1 MTPKQQLRV
10 LAIDIGGSHV
20 KARVSGRRE
29 EREFESGPT
38 LTARQMVAKLRKL
51 TEDWT
56 YDVVSIGYPGVV
68 LHGKVMVEP
77 HNLGSGWVGFDFRKA
92 FGRPTHVLN
101 DAAMQAVGSYEGG
114 RMLFLGLGTG
124 LGSAMIVD
132 GVVAPMELAHL
143 PYKKGR
149 TFEDYVGA
157 SALKRM
163 GGKKWRRTV
172 NDVVEQLSTLLEADY
187 VVLGGGN
194 ARKLKRLPKNAR
206 LGSNDFA
213 FLGGFRLWHHA
224 DPSSASASASAPSS
238 ASAKSRRRGITI
250 P

>member
-1 MTPKQQLRV
+1 MKPKQPRKV
-10 LAIDIGGSHV
+10 LAIDVGGSHV
-20 KARVSGRRE
+20 KMRVFGRRE
-29 EREFESGPT
+29 IRQFVSGPD
-38 LTARQMVAKLRKL
+38 LTPRRMVAQVHELAGN
-51 TEDWT
+51 WT
-56 YDVVSIGYPGVV
+56 YDAVSIGYPGIV
-68 LHGKVMVEP
+68 LHGKIVVEP

-92 FGRPTHVLN
+92 FGRPTRVMN

-143 PYKKGR
+143 PYRKGG
-149 TFEDYVGA
+149 TYEDYVGA
-157 SALKRM
+157 GGLKRL

-172 NDVVEQLSTLLEADY
+172 KEVVAQLSTLLEADY
-187 VVLGGGN
+187 VVIGGGN
-194 ARKLKRLPKNAR
+194 ARKLKRLRKNAR

-213 FLGGFRLWHHA
+213 FLGGFRVWHHA
-224 DPSSASASASAPSS
+224 AAP
-238 ASAKSRRRGITI
+238 AAKGSRHSIAL

>member
-1 MTPKQQLRV
+1 MKPMRHKRV
-10 LAIDIGGSHV
+10 LAIDVGGSHV
-20 KARVSGRRE
+20 KMRVFGRRE
-29 EREFESGPT
+29 LRQFDSGPE
-38 LTARQMVAKLRKL
+38 LTPRRMVSRVHEM
-51 TEDWT
+51 TGDWT
-56 YDVVSIGYPGVV
+56 YDAVSIGYPGVV
-68 LHGKVMVEP
+68 LHGKVVTDP
-77 HNLGSGWVGFDFRKA
+77 HNLGAGWVGFDFRKA
-92 FGRPTHVLN
+92 FGRPTRIMN

-149 TFEDYVGA
+149 TYEDFVGA
-157 SALKRM
+157 RGLKRL

-172 NDVVEQLSTLLEADY
+172 NEVVLQLSTLLEADY
-187 VVLGGGN
+187 VVIGGGN

-213 FLGGFRLWHHA
+213 FLGGFRIWHHA
-224 DPSSASASASAPSS
+224 SAAP
-238 ASAKSRRRGITI
+238 AAGKGYRRSIAV